1 MNPGADSGGT
11 YAAEVL
17 ATLASGLSVDATESG
32 RKALEVVRARSP
44 ELIVIGEQTGEDLVT
59 TSAGFIDMMLVAL
72 RNDVELPWLDFEQR
86 SRDYGRLRAA
96 QGLPLELLIDVLA
109 VYRRATI
116 ELLSRPI
123 QGKAHYDEIIAMAQ
137 GRLED
142 VTERLTTAIAR
153 GYLEHIDE
161 EHRARE
167 SEMYG
172 LAAIVSAMG
181 RSLDLGETAEVALIE
196 ALAAL
201 RLSTG
206 ALWLRERPSKK
217 LIHTVGLDADQV
229 DDFARQVGPHV
240 KASASAVGRA
250 ESQVD
255 RISGQEWNALR
266 AQLRVRGRTVGMMTV
281 ATMVDRVFGASD
293 LLFMAAVADQVAI
306 AIDRARQFAS
316 EARTDHLT
324 GLANRREFERVM
336 EREVALAERHS
347 RRLSL
352 MMIDLDNLKRINDRL
367 GHSAGDGALRLVAQQ
382 LLRVVRASDLCAR
395 VGGDEFAVAMPETDL
410 DRAREV
416 ANRLRRAVEQGV
428 KRVPPSATVRIAST
442 TSCAARDLWMK
453 ALAPASRAAIRAAS
467 LSSRV
472 RKISLVSGRTW
483 RIPVAASAPVPSVSR
498 KSIKTRSGV
507 SSAARTIE
515 SATEPACPTTV
526 MSFWSLIRAAR
537 PSATTWW
544 SSTMRTRVVSLF
556 TATSIP

>member
-1 MNPGADSGGT
+1 MNPGAESGGSH
-11 YAAEVL
+11 AGDVL
-17 ATLASGLSVDATESG
+17 ATLASGLGVDSRESG

-44 ELIVIGEQTGEDLVT
+44 ELVTLSEETGEDLIT
-59 TSAGFIDMMLVAL
+59 TSAGFIEMLLSSL
-72 RNDVELPWLDFEQR
+72 RSDLELPWIEFGQR

-96 QGLPLELLIDVLA
+96 QGMPLESLIDVLA

-116 ELLSRPI
+116 ELLSSPI
-123 QGKAHYDEIIAMAQ
+123 QGKPHYDEIIALAQ
-137 GRLED
+137 SRLED

-153 GYLEHIDE
+153 GYLDYIDE

-181 RSLDLGETAEVALIE
+181 RSLDLGETAEVALVE
-196 ALAAL
+196 TLAAL

-206 ALWLRERPSKK
+206 ALWLRERSSYK
-217 LIHTVGLDADQV
+217 LVHTVGLERDQV
-229 DDFARQVGPHV
+229 EDFGRKVGPHV
-240 KASASAVGRA
+240 KASASAVGRS

-255 RISGQEWNALR
+255 RISGDEWNAMR
-266 AQLRVRGRTVGMMTV
+266 AQLRVRGRTVGVVSVGTI
-281 ATMVDRVFGASD
+281 VDRLFSASD

-336 EREVALAERHS
+336 EREVALAERHN

-410 DRAREV
+410 DRARDV
-416 ANRLRRAVEQGV
+416 ATRLRRAVDHAALGMRAPEHVEVSVGIAAWAAGQDWQGV
-428 KRVPPSATVRIAST
+428 YQAADADLYEDKRRRKTVRRWQQEEQPS
-442 TSCAARDLWMK
+442 
-453 ALAPASRAAIRAAS
+453 PIRILGRGAG
-467 LSSRV
+467 RH
-472 RKISLVSGRTW
+472 RVSG
-483 RIPVAASAPVPSVSR
+483 A
-498 KSIKTRSGV
+498 
-507 SSAARTIE
+507 
-515 SATEPACPTTV
+515 
-526 MSFWSLIRAAR
+526 
-537 PSATTWW
+537 
-544 SSTMRTRVVSLF
+544 
-556 TATSIP
+556 

>member
-11 YAAEVL
+11 YAVDVL

-32 RKALEVVRARSP
+32 RKALEVVRERSP
-44 ELIVIGEQTGEDLVT
+44 ELIAIGEQTGEDLVT
-59 TSAGFIDMMLVAL
+59 TSAGFIDMMLAAL
-72 RNDVELPWLDFEQR
+72 RNDVELPWPDFEQR

-116 ELLSRPI
+116 ELISRPI
-123 QGKAHYDEIIAMAQ
+123 QGKPHYDEIITIAQ

-153 GYLEHIDE
+153 GFLEHIDE

-206 ALWLRERPSKK
+206 ALWLRERSSYK
-217 LIHTVGLDADQV
+217 LVHTVGLDADQV

-255 RISGQEWNALR
+255 RISSQEWNALR
-266 AQLRVRGRTVGMMTV
+266 AQLRVRGRTVGMLTV

-293 LLFMAAVADQVAI
+293 LLFTAAVADQVAI

-336 EREVALAERHS
+336 EREAALAERHN

-367 GHSAGDGALRLVAQQ
+367 GHSAGDGALKIVAQQ
-382 LLRVVRASDLCAR
+382 LQRVVRASDVCAR

-410 DRAREV
+410 DRARDV
-416 ANRLRRAVEQGV
+416 ALRLRGAVEHAALSLRAPEHVEVSVGIAAWRPGQDWQAIYKAADTDLYED
-428 KRVPPSATVRIAST
+428 KRRRKTVR
-442 TSCAARDLWMK
+442 RWRQEDQ
-453 ALAPASRAAIRAAS
+453 PAEIRILGRGAG
-467 LSSRV
+467 R
-472 RKISLVSGRTW
+472 RRVSG
-483 RIPVAASAPVPSVSR
+483 A
-498 KSIKTRSGV
+498 
-507 SSAARTIE
+507 
-515 SATEPACPTTV
+515 
-526 MSFWSLIRAAR
+526 
-537 PSATTWW
+537 
-544 SSTMRTRVVSLF
+544 
-556 TATSIP
+556 

>member
-11 YAAEVL
+11 YAVDVL

-32 RKALEVVRARSP
+32 RKALEVVRERSP
-44 ELIVIGEQTGEDLVT
+44 ELIAIGEQTGEDLVT
-59 TSAGFIDMMLVAL
+59 TSAGFIDMMLAAL
-72 RNDVELPWLDFEQR
+72 RNDVELPWPDFEQR

-116 ELLSRPI
+116 ELISRPI
-123 QGKAHYDEIIAMAQ
+123 QGKPHYDEIIAIAQ
-137 GRLED
+137 GRLEN

-181 RSLDLGETAEVALIE
+181 RSLDVGETAEVALIE

-206 ALWLRERPSKK
+206 ALWLRERSSYK
-217 LIHTVGLDADQV
+217 LIHTVGLDGDQV

-255 RISGQEWNALR
+255 RISGREWNALR
-266 AQLRVRGRTVGMMTV
+266 AQLRVRGRTVGMLTV

-336 EREVALAERHS
+336 EREVALAERHN

-382 LLRVVRASDLCAR
+382 LQRVVRASDVCAR

-410 DRAREV
+410 DRARDV
-416 ANRLRRAVEQGV
+416 ALRLRRAVDQAALSMRAPEHVDVSLGIAAWRPGQDWQAIYQAADSDLYED
-428 KRVPPSATVRIAST
+428 KRRRKTVRRWQQEDKPT
-442 TSCAARDLWMK
+442 
-453 ALAPASRAAIRAAS
+453 IRILGRGS
-467 LSSRV
+467 GR
-472 RKISLVSGRTW
+472 RKVSG
-483 RIPVAASAPVPSVSR
+483 A
-498 KSIKTRSGV
+498 
-507 SSAARTIE
+507 
-515 SATEPACPTTV
+515 
-526 MSFWSLIRAAR
+526 
-537 PSATTWW
+537 
-544 SSTMRTRVVSLF
+544 
-556 TATSIP
+556 

>member
-1 MNPGADSGGT
+1 MNPGAESGGT
-11 YAAEVL
+11 YAVDVL
-17 ATLASGLSVDATESG
+17 ATLASGLSVDSTESG

-44 ELIVIGEQTGEDLVT
+44 ELIAVGEQTGEDLVT
-59 TSAGFIDMMLVAL
+59 TSAGFIDMMLAAL

-116 ELLSRPI
+116 ELLSQPI
-123 QGKAHYDEIIAMAQ
+123 QGKPHYDEIIAIAQ

-153 GYLEHIDE
+153 GYLDHIDE

-206 ALWLRERPSKK
+206 ALWLRERSSNK

-255 RISGQEWNALR
+255 RISGREWNALR
-266 AQLRVRGRTVGMMTV
+266 AQLRVRGRTVGMITV

-336 EREVALAERHS
+336 EREVALAERHT

-367 GHSAGDGALRLVAQQ
+367 GHSAGDGALKIVAQQ
-382 LLRVVRASDLCAR
+382 LQRVVRASDVCAR

-416 ANRLRRAVEQGV
+416 ALRLRRAVDQAALSMRAPEQVEVSVGIAAWRSGQDWQAIYQAADSDLYED
-428 KRVPPSATVRIAST
+428 KRRRKTVR
-442 TSCAARDLWMK
+442 RWQQEDQ
-453 ALAPASRAAIRAAS
+453 PAIRIVGRGS
-467 LSSRV
+467 GRQ
-472 RKISLVSGRTW
+472 RVSG
-483 RIPVAASAPVPSVSR
+483 A
-498 KSIKTRSGV
+498 
-507 SSAARTIE
+507 
-515 SATEPACPTTV
+515 
-526 MSFWSLIRAAR
+526 
-537 PSATTWW
+537 
-544 SSTMRTRVVSLF
+544 
-556 TATSIP
+556 

>member
-32 RKALEVVRARSP
+32 RKALEVVRALSP
-44 ELIVIGEQTGEDLVT
+44 ELIAIGEQTGEDLVT
-59 TSAGFIDMMLVAL
+59 TSAGFIDMMLAAL
-72 RNDVELPWLDFEQR
+72 RNDIELPWLGFEQR
-86 SRDYGRLRAA
+86 SRDHGRLRAA

-153 GYLEHIDE
+153 GYLDHIDE

-172 LAAIVSAMG
+172 LAAIVNAMG

-206 ALWLRERPSKK
+206 ALWLRERSSNK

-266 AQLRVRGRTVGMMTV
+266 AQLRVRGRTVGVMTV

-293 LLFMAAVADQVAI
+293 LTFVGAVGAGGAVRSTRPRWGCAHRSTWRS
-306 AIDRARQFAS
+306 ASASPRGGPVRTGKRSTRPRTATCTRTSAGARRCGAGS
-316 EARTDHLT
+316 RRT
-324 GLANRREFERVM
+324 NRRFGSW
-336 EREVALAERHS
+336 AA
-347 RRLSL
+347 
-352 MMIDLDNLKRINDRL
+352 
-367 GHSAGDGALRLVAQQ
+367 AGA
-382 LLRVVRASDLCAR
+382 
-395 VGGDEFAVAMPETDL
+395 GGGC
-410 DRAREV
+410 R
-416 ANRLRRAVEQGV
+416 
-428 KRVPPSATVRIAST
+428 
-442 TSCAARDLWMK
+442 
-453 ALAPASRAAIRAAS
+453 
-467 LSSRV
+467 
-472 RKISLVSGRTW
+472 GR
-483 RIPVAASAPVPSVSR
+483 S
-498 KSIKTRSGV
+498 
-507 SSAARTIE
+507 
-515 SATEPACPTTV
+515 
-526 MSFWSLIRAAR
+526 
-537 PSATTWW
+537 
-544 SSTMRTRVVSLF
+544 
-556 TATSIP
+556 

>member
-1 MNPGADSGGT
+1 MNPGAESGGSH
-11 YAAEVL
+11 AGDVL
-17 ATLASGLSVDATESG
+17 ATLASGLGVDSRESG

-44 ELIVIGEQTGEDLVT
+44 ELVTLSEETGEDLIT
-59 TSAGFIDMMLVAL
+59 TSAGFIKMMLSAPRTDL
-72 RNDVELPWLDFEQR
+72 EPPWLEYADR

-96 QGLPLELLIDVLA
+96 QGMPLESLIDVLA

-123 QGKAHYDEIIAMAQ
+123 QGKPHYDEIIALAQ
-137 GRLED
+137 SRLED

-153 GYLEHIDE
+153 GYLDYIDE

-181 RSLDLGETAEVALIE
+181 RSLDLGETAEVALVE
-196 ALAAL
+196 TLAAL

-206 ALWLRERPSKK
+206 ALWLRERSSYK
-217 LIHTVGLDADQV
+217 LVHTVGLERDQV
-229 DDFARQVGPHV
+229 DDFGRKVGPHV
-240 KASASAVGRA
+240 KASASAVGRS

-255 RISGQEWNALR
+255 RIAGDEWNAMR
-266 AQLRVRGRTVGMMTV
+266 AQLRVRGRTVGVMSV
-281 ATMVDRVFGASD
+281 ATMVDRLFSASD

-336 EREVALAERHS
+336 EREVALAERHN

-382 LLRVVRASDLCAR
+382 LLRVVRASDLFAR
-395 VGGDEFAVAMPETDL
+395 VGGDEFAVAVPETDL
-410 DRAREV
+410 DRARDV
-416 ANRLRRAVEQGV
+416 AIRLRRAVEHAAMGMRAPEHVDVSLGIAAWRPGQDWQAVYQGADTDLYED
-428 KRVPPSATVRIAST
+428 KRRRKTVR
-442 TSCAARDLWMK
+442 RWQQEDQP
-453 ALAPASRAAIRAAS
+453 APSIRILGRAGGR
-467 LSSRV
+467 R
-472 RKISLVSGRTW
+472 RVSG
-483 RIPVAASAPVPSVSR
+483 A
-498 KSIKTRSGV
+498 
-507 SSAARTIE
+507 
-515 SATEPACPTTV
+515 
-526 MSFWSLIRAAR
+526 
-537 PSATTWW
+537 
-544 SSTMRTRVVSLF
+544 
-556 TATSIP
+556 